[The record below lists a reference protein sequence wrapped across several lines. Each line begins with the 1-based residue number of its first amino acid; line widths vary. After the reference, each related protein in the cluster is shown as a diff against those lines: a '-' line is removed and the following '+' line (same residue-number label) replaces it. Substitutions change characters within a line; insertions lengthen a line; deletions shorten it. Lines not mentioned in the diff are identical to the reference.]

1 MREVNRKG
9 QTIVSKMSKNIT
21 RPLREDEKEYV
32 LSKLN
37 KQAYKVGLNRTLL
50 FVILILILCILIDV
64 VAWFVARKADVIWL
78 GVLLFV
84 PLSIM
89 TTIVMLST
97 RNKVKK
103 VISMIRQNE
112 LRVQDVV
119 CEEEATVLS
128 HGRSSILILQT
139 NEYKIATFDY
149 VEYDHLKKGD
159 RGIILWALGYKI
171 VIKGI
176 EDQISKE
183 AGS

>member
-1 MREVNRKG
+1 MIFLHNIFLLNQEHNG
-9 QTIVSKMSKNIT
+9 VSKAKKTKMSKNIT

-50 FVILILILCILIDV
+50 FVIFILILCILIDV

-89 TTIVMLST
+89 TIIVMLST

-128 HGRSSILILQT
+128 HGRSSVLILQT

-159 RGIILWALGYKI
+159 RGIILWAPGYKI
-171 VIKGI
+171 VIK
-176 EDQISKE
+176 E
-183 AGS
+183 